1 MPPLKKEVRKE
12 TAPHRTELADSL
24 KDLRQSRRLSLQ
36 QVADMTG
43 VSKSMLS
50 KIELGRASPTATI
63 LGKIAEGLGISI
75 SQLIGGPSREQNF
88 ILRVDQQ
95 PIFRVPATG
104 FERRSL
110 TPTQGERGVDV
121 ALNMLPPG
129 QSSGFFPPH
138 REGVEEILN
147 VASGQL
153 IVYLNDE
160 KFELGEGDTILYAAQ
175 RRHRFDNPSED
186 KPAIFY
192 IVVDNSRAAY

>member
-1 MPPLKKEVRKE
+1 MPTLKGNAKKES
-12 TAPHRTELADSL
+12 PHRSELADSL

-75 SQLIGGPSREQNF
+75 SQLIGGPSREQNC